1 MGNSAKALY
10 LCFPRRYEIITKLL
24 DMKDRIEQSAVHLEQ
39 SSPEDNSDNDEI
51 PDLG

>member
-24 DMKDRIEQSAVHLEQ
+24 DMKDRIEQSAVYLEQ